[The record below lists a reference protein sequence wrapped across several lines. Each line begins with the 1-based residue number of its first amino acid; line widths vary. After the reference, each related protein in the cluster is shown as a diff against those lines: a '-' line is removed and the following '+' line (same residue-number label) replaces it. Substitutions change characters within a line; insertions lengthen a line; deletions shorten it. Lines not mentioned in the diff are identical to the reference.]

1 MQQSIF
7 LLGSIVEDIKLS
19 HKNEAIQEA
28 NKRIVRIDQKLER
41 LQNSVAEG
49 FRHFCFWDYCEAMIL
64 Y

>member
-1 MQQSIF
+1 M
-7 LLGSIVEDIKLS
+7 EDIKLS